1 MKKAVTKIDLKKLVD
16 ELPDNLLEEVYK
28 LVWDKKEGA
37 VNLLEHLDK
46 TIKEDA
52 ELLKKLAK

>member
-28 LVWDKKEGA
+28 PVWDKKEGT
-37 VNLLEHLDK
+37 VNLLEHLDN

-52 ELLKKLAK
+52 EL